1 MEIPVAHALE
11 LNEFLARPAGL
22 TLLKALQE
30 RRPSMKGVGFEER
43 SINSGIAQGWEECM
57 AEIKKIASERPFT
70 QDLGQDKPINP
81 SLEDDR
87 DPSKRPG
94 L

>member
-1 MEIPVAHALE
+1 MEIPVAFSIDINDF
-11 LNEFLARPAGL
+11 LNRPAGQAL
-22 TLLKALQE
+22 MQALQS
-30 RRPSMKGVGFEER
+30 RRPSMKGSNFEER

-57 AEIKKIASERPFT
+57 AEIKKLAAERPFT

-87 DPSKRPG
+87 DPSRRPG
-94 L
+94 I